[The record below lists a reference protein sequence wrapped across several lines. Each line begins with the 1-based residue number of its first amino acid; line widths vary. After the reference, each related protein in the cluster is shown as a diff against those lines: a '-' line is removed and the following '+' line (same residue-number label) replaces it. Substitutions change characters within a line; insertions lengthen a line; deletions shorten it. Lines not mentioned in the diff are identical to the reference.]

1 MSRLNKPEDCS
12 PKPIYGKGN
21 GSGAGS
27 KFGTGTGDGYGYDHG
42 SGRGD
47 EAGHGDG
54 SGIGDGY
61 GEETGHGTG
70 EGSGSWAVYNL
81 NNRLRAKIN
90 SGEFAQKDS
99 FLSSKG
105 AENEFSNQ
113 RDTYQR
119 P

>member
-47 EAGHGDG
+47 EAGH
-54 SGIGDGY
+54 GDGY